1 MANRKQVPGKFVW
14 FELTTPDAKNAK
26 TFYAEVL
33 GWKAVSF
40 PTGGATYEMIFAG
53 ETPDTMIGHYSPLRG
68 DGRGSRWIASV
79 SVEDVDAAVAAA
91 AASGGKVLELA
102 HDVPGVGRSARIA
115 DPAGAELA
123 LIKTASGDPPDIGD
137 VPTGRFFWN
146 ELHTPDPD
154 KALAFYEKA
163 VGFAHRTLDMGPGGA
178 YHIVSKGGVDRGG
191 VTSHLPANVAPH
203 WLPYVRVEDVDA
215 AISRAKRLGARIA
228 VQPEDIP
235 GIGRFGVMEDL
246 TGALLALMKPMPRIG
261 S

>member
-1 MANRKQVPGKFVW
+1 MADRKQVPGKFVW
-14 FELTTPDAKNAK
+14 FELTTPDAKSAK

-33 GWKAVSF
+33 GWKAASF
-40 PTGGATYEMIFAG
+40 PAGGATYEMIFAG

-91 AASGGKVLELA
+91 AAGGGKVLEPA
-102 HDVPGVGRSARIA
+102 HDVPGVGRGARIA

-123 LIKTASGDPPDIGD
+123 LIKTVSGDPPDVD
-137 VPTGRFFWN
+137 APPGRFFWN
-146 ELHTPDPD
+146 ELHTADPE
-154 KALAFYEKA
+154 KALAFYEKV
-163 VGFAHRTLDMGPGGA
+163 VGFIHRTLDMGPGGA

-191 VTSHLPANVAPH
+191 VTSHLPAKVAPH

-215 AISRAKRLGARIA
+215 AIARAKRLGARIA

-246 TGALLALMKPMPRIG
+246 TGALLALMKPMPRAG